1 MFVNVIQLFLPLF
14 GLAVSAAIAFGAS
27 YLRQRTKNEIFGRAV
42 TAVENVVRATVLEAQ
57 QTMVD
62 ELKEKGNGKLT
73 DGEQLQVKNEV
84 LKAVRSRLSEE
95 TLRELQGVTADVEE
109 YLSSL
114 IEAYVY
120 RNKML
125 PVGKS

>member
-95 TLRELQGVTADVEE
+95 TLRELQGVTADVEG

-114 IEAYVY
+114 IEASVY